1 MDCSKCLICLTFSK
15 TDQSDTLNDVDTE
28 NVEKEVEKEM
38 EKELEKEMEKE
49 VEKEMEKEVEKDDT
63 AFEMDAVMIELDH
76 KQVLES
82 PIVCN
87 EMYIKK

>member
-38 EKELEKEMEKE
+38 EKEMKEMEKEMEKE
-49 VEKEMEKEVEKDDT
+49 MKEVEKDDS
-63 AFEMDAVMIELDH
+63 AFEMDAVMIEPDH

>member
-1 MDCSKCLICLTFSK
+1 
-15 TDQSDTLNDVDTE
+15 
-28 NVEKEVEKEM
+28 VEKEVEKEM
-38 EKELEKEMEKE
+38 EKEM
-49 VEKEMEKEVEKDDT
+49 EKDDT

>member
-38 EKELEKEMEKE
+38 EKELEKE
-49 VEKEMEKEVEKDDT
+49 VEKEVEKDDT